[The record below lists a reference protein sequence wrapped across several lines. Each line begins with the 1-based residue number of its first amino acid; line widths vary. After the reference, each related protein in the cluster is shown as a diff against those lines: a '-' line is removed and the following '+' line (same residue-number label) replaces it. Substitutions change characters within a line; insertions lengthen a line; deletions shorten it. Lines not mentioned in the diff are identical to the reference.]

1 MPHLGLLN
9 KILDFTLHLPVGL
22 NFLDMSSMEIRDVV
36 EYISDCLLCQQ
47 VVSSPF
53 SAFLLIPLFPL

>member
-22 NFLDMSSMEIRDVV
+22 NFLYMSSMEIRDVDLS
-36 EYISDCLLCQQ
+36 EP
-47 VVSSPF
+47 VSRPGTVTF
-53 SAFLLIPLFPL
+53 TLKNIIQ